1 MSELH
6 FNYKD
11 IFRALRLGFSAKK
24 VGMAMLGLL
33 FGLAGYCLITYLAH
47 LAAGNDWI
55 TIWETYRL
63 VPFPNPNLPFPWFGW
78 LLYTVGIIWLVLTVM
93 VTGCAIAKVTYEQL
107 RGNEF
112 YEASEAFRFSFKNL
126 SAVIGSPLLL
136 IAFILVL
143 IIGGLILSALG
154 SIPYIG
160 PVLVGVF
167 AIPAFFVSLFIVYL
181 LFVLFFTLYVG
192 PSIVGAM
199 GNDTFDTLFEVFSC
213 INEQPARLI
222 WYSLL
227 LGFLS
232 RLGSFLLGFAS
243 SLAGRLGSFILTL
256 FMGETYQEIL
266 NGASFIFKI
275 AIPNWGVF
283 IPLHKLTVWAA
294 DIYGLP
300 QIYAPGYWVIP
311 NWSVYLG
318 AVLLAVCG
326 YAIALMVIGYG
337 VSVWFSGNVISVAI
351 LIKKKDDKNILQTP
365 EEEIEL
371 IEPPTK
377 ERDTENKIT
386 T

>member
-1 MSELH
+1 MSQLH

-33 FGLAGYCLITYLAH
+33 FGFAGYSLLTYFAH
-47 LAAGNDWI
+47 LAAGNDWVY
-55 TIWETYRL
+55 IWETYRL
-63 VPFPNPNLPFPWFGW
+63 LPFPNPNLPFPWFSWIIYG
-78 LLYTVGIIWLVLTVM
+78 LAVIWLILTVM

-112 YEASEAFRFSFKNL
+112 YEASEAFKFSFKNL
-126 SAVIGSPLLL
+126 GAVVGSPLLL

-154 SIPYIG
+154 SMPYIG
-160 PVLVGVF
+160 PVLVGIF

-181 LFVLFFTLYVG
+181 LIVLFFTLYIG

-256 FMGETYQEIL
+256 FMGETYQEML

-283 IPLHKLTVWAA
+283 IPLHKLTVWIA

-300 QIYAPGYWVIP
+300 QIYAPTYWLIP

-326 YAIALMVIGYG
+326 YTVALMVIGYG
-337 VSVWFSGNVISVAI
+337 VSVWFSGNVVSIAI
-351 LIKKKDDKNILQTP
+351 MIKKKDDKNILEVP
-365 EEEIEL
+365 EEELEL
-371 IEPPTK
+371 IEPPKDK
-377 ERDTENKIT
+377 EQEINQ
-386 T
+386 